1 MSNLLDHLK
10 MQNKMAAFAMLVNTG
25 KNEAALRLLDDHL
38 AERTS
43 EPTERLLDDVLAE
56 RERYDQPERERP
68 VGFEGLSHAY
78 SQTDSHPGEGADQ
91 RSEAVDAEGS
101 RERRSRRLDGAD
113 SFARLSVVCDR
124 SVDLRRSRLASRGV
138 KGRGIAR

>member
-56 RERYDQPERERP
+56 RERYDQQNVSDPYDMP
-68 VGFEGLSHAY
+68 L
-78 SQTDSHPGEGADQ
+78 
-91 RSEAVDAEGS
+91 
-101 RERRSRRLDGAD
+101 
-113 SFARLSVVCDR
+113 
-124 SVDLRRSRLASRGV
+124 
-138 KGRGIAR
+138 